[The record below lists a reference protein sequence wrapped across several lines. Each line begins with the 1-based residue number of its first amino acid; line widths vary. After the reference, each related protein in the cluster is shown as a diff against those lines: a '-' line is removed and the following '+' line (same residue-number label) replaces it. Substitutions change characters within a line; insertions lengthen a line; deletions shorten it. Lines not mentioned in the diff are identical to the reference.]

1 MENKF
6 KIIKILDENRQGL
19 HMREISRQI
28 KTGLP
33 NIKRYLDIFEKRG
46 IIKKEKKAN
55 LINITLN
62 YKQEIFSDLKQ
73 IHLNLFLEL
82 PKKIQLA
89 FNDFLRELKEK
100 PLISLIFGSYAKGN
114 YTKKSDLDIFLV
126 FQELRNE
133 KQIEETAKRIG
144 MRTNVKINPIY
155 IKYSEFKKN
164 FLDKNH
170 NFSNEIRNNVIII
183 NGIEYYYELIREFIR

>member
-114 YTKKSDLDIFLV
+114 YIKTSDLDIFLV

>member
-100 PLISLIFGSYAKGN
+100 PLISLIFGSYAKGKE
-114 YTKKSDLDIFLV
+114 TKSSDLDLFVVGKVDSLEIKKLGRNYGLDIQIFKVSFKDFSKMVRDKKEFFGEVLENHILV
-126 FQELRNE
+126 RGEEL
-133 KQIEETAKRIG
+133 
-144 MRTNVKINPIY
+144 
-155 IKYSEFKKN
+155 F
-164 FLDKNH
+164 
-170 NFSNEIRNNVIII
+170 
-183 NGIEYYYELIREFIR
+183 IREVLK